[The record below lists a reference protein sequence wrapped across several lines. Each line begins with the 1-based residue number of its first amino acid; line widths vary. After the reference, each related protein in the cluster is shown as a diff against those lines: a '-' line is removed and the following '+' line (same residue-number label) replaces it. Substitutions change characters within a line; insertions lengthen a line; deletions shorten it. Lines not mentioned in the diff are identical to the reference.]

1 MEDIRICDFRTEFD
15 MLTVKH
21 ITVERI
27 IIMINNASIYEQL
40 TSLPYLPTYM
50 QLMQGAIELEV
61 FSQLENY
68 VTAEDLSQKMNWDDG
83 NTFNILK
90 GYPEIGRASCRER
103 V

>member
-68 VTAEDLSQKMNWDDG
+68 VTAEDLS
-83 NTFNILK
+83 
-90 GYPEIGRASCRER
+90 PARARQYGSDST
-103 V
+103 